1 MEAPAVATLD
11 IPTHKSRRRDESFG
25 ALVERLSRQSVA
37 KHFDAYEDVP
47 WDDPAHAIDQDDP
60 RWERPETDPLGAT
73 RWYREQPAGVRARLG
88 LHTACAHMKIGLE
101 FESVLKRGLLEF
113 ATTLPD
119 GAPEFRYVYHE
130 VIEEAQHS
138 LMFQEFVNRAGL
150 PVSGLPQKLRAPA
163 RRVVALG
170 RKFPELFFMF
180 VLGGE
185 EPIDHAQRRVLT
197 ERSDIHPLAK
207 RIMQIHI
214 TEEARHLCFAREYLK
229 QSVPRLGTLATWKL
243 RTATPVILG
252 EMAKLMMQ
260 PPREILARYGV
271 PAEVIREAYVT
282 NPAHRAA
289 VVDSLTRIRK
299 LCIELG
305 VVERRSA
312 ALWRRY
318 GIWPEGL
325 QLGAAAG

>member
-1 MEAPAVATLD
+1 MHASASVE
-11 IPTHKSRRRDESFG
+11 IPSHKSRRGDESYG
-25 ALVERLSRQSVA
+25 ALLGRLSRQSVA
-37 KHFDAYEDVP
+37 KHFDAYADVP
-47 WDDPAHAIDQDDP
+47 WDDPAYAIDPSDL
-60 RWERPETDPLGAT
+60 RWERTDSDPLGAT
-73 RWYREQPAGVRARLG
+73 RWYRAQPPHVRSRIG
-88 LHTACAHMKIGLE
+88 LHTASAHMKIGLE

-113 ATTLPD
+113 ATTLPE

-170 RKFPELFFMF
+170 RTFPELFFLF

-197 ERSDIHPLAK
+197 ERPDIHPLAK
-207 RIMQIHI
+207 RIMQIHV
-214 TEEARHLCFAREYLK
+214 TEEARHLCFAREYLR
-229 QSVPRLGTLATWKL
+229 QNVPRLGSLALWKL
-243 RTATPVILG
+243 RVTTPVILG
-252 EMAKLMMQ
+252 EMARLMMQ

-271 PAEVIREAYVT
+271 PPEVVREAYVT

-289 VVDSLTRIRK
+289 VIDSLGRVRR

-318 GIWPEGL
+318 GIWPDGL
-325 QLGAAAG
+325 ELGASSG